1 MAEIRVIE
9 FVEPV
14 KTRTLAVFAG
24 TTLAFAERLQPLV
37 NRSLAV
43 SLQAADMV
51 SVFLTPTAVLA
62 FVFAAW
68 RLGDDIGWTGE
79 FPVTSGLFSH
89 WLVWVALGVGIQ
101 MSGRLLQR
109 PEVSESNQ
117 SPEAKR

>member
-1 MAEIRVIE
+1 MSHLRVSE
-9 FVEPV
+9 FVAPV
-14 KTRTLAVFAG
+14 KTRSLTIFAG
-24 TTLAFAERLQPLV
+24 TTSVLAERFQPIV
-37 NRSLAV
+37 NRSLAM
-43 SLQAADMV
+43 SLQAAAVV

-89 WLVWVALGVGIQ
+89 WLVWAALGVGIQ

-109 PEVSESNQ
+109 SEVSKLNQ
-117 SPEAKR
+117 PPPAKG